1 MRAIQ
6 IRGVRRTVGT
16 STLWLPLGST
26 RPREWPPK
34 RRDRSFDLTTNL
46 RALQFHGDG
55 TQYQAP
61 PALQGDLTRWAQTI
75 DLGKQPSLRARHGL
89 SPGGRER

>member
-6 IRGVRRTVGT
+6 IRGVRRTAGT
-16 STLWLPLGST
+16 STPWLPLGST

-55 TQYQAP
+55 TQYRAP
-61 PALQGDLTRWAQTI
+61 LALQGDLTRCAQTV
-75 DLGKQPSLRARHGL
+75 DSGKQPSLHARRGL
-89 SPGGRER
+89 SPGGRKR